1 MSSMI
6 RPIDKNYRKKLL
18 IKADSEDAVLAEL
31 LGSKFDH
38 QVVKL
43 SRHYFLAQ
51 LLTHLDYDHD
61 HEAEDVVWTGSPPH
75 SERASGLRKLTRSCL
90 LPPFLSPS
98 WPPRQASTIGWRC
111 CKMKVLPAR
120 RFGRA
125 PQLLQTSTC
134 FYVFS
139 CLVLWG
145 LQRDPIHA
153 YLKLMFSTL
162 YIVTSSR

>member
-1 MSSMI
+1 MI
-6 RPIDKNYRKKLL
+6 RPIDKNYWKKLL
-18 IKADSEDAVLAEL
+18 IKAGSEDAALAEL

-38 QVVKL
+38 QIVQL

-61 HEAEDVVWTGSPPH
+61 DEDEDVVWTGSPH

-90 LPPFLSPS
+90 LQTSLSPS

-111 CKMKVLPAR
+111 CKMKVLLAG

-125 PQLLQTSTC
+125 P
-134 FYVFS
+134 
-139 CLVLWG
+139 
-145 LQRDPIHA
+145 
-153 YLKLMFSTL
+153 
-162 YIVTSSR
+162 